1 MILDLHN
8 HSIKSDDG
16 RAKVENYCK
25 WIAKRG
31 LDLDGFVLSEHRQY
45 DSASDYRALED
56 EYGILILKA
65 SEVETEY
72 GHVLLF
78 GVNEDLEHAFDFA
91 DVRNPPDRV
100 LRETT
105 NGADTHPDCVRALDQ
120 AIALCESLGHRV
132 EVTTLSLDKQ
142 AVARATQSIISGN
155 LLSVLEDRADDVGR
169 EFGKDDVENFTYIM
183 TEAVRKHG
191 ASDYARA
198 IRTIHAVGR
207 EIEGVMQRFDL
218 LLSPTMA
225 APPMKLG
232 VLSLSN
238 PDLAELIT
246 ALSQTVGY
254 TQIFNASGHPAI
266 SLPLHWNDAGLP
278 IGIQFI
284 AGHGNE
290 GLLFQLASQIEQAQ
304 PWNDRRAPPVDR

>member
-91 DVRNPPDRV
+91 DVRNPLEMV

-105 NGADTHPDCVRALDQ
+105 RCGAFAVPCHPSRAIVGMFSHFDELGPAPGVEVVEILNGGGRGTENTD
-120 AIALCESLGHRV
+120 AIALA
-132 EVTTLSLDKQ
+132 K
-142 AVARATQSIISGN
+142 
-155 LLSVLEDRADDVGR
+155 
-169 EFGKDDVENFTYIM
+169 
-183 TEAVRKHG
+183 KHG
-191 ASDYARA
+191 YRGVGGSDAHIVSHIGRCATKFVQPIAS
-198 IRTIHAVGR
+198 V
-207 EIEGVMQRFDL
+207 
-218 LLSPTMA
+218 
-225 APPMKLG
+225 
-232 VLSLSN
+232 
-238 PDLAELIT
+238 
-246 ALSQTVGY
+246 
-254 TQIFNASGHPAI
+254 
-266 SLPLHWNDAGLP
+266 
-278 IGIQFI
+278 
-284 AGHGNE
+284 E
-290 GLLFQLASQIEQAQ
+290 GL
-304 PWNDRRAPPVDR
+304 VDALCAGKFEAIQWE